1 MALPEMFTP
10 EEQQK
15 IDLVKSKLQNN
26 FWLQVYKE
34 ILENRN
40 VFISGGCFASLF
52 WNEIPFD
59 IDLFVLDNYY
69 TQEMTQYQINKAL
82 STLDKKTIPYQTLI
96 EIHRTSYKT
105 IEEFLDYPDMMHSRL
120 YYTFYDNTLHITKET
135 YDSIMNKK
143 IVPNNQPIPNFRV
156 EKMKRRGWSI

>member
-1 MALPEMFTP
+1 MFTP

-15 IDLVKSKLQNN
+15 IDIVKSILKSN

-59 IDLFVLDNYY
+59 IDLFVLNNDY
-69 TQEMTQYQINKAL
+69 TKEMMQEQIQNAIANV
-82 STLDKKTIPYQTLI
+82 DKKTIPYGTLI
-96 EIHRTSYKT
+96 EIHYTAFKT
-105 IEEFLDYPDMMHSRL
+105 LEEFFDYPDMMHSRL
-120 YYTFYDNTLHITKET
+120 CYTFYDDTIHITRET
-135 YDSIMNKK
+135 YDAIMNKK

-156 EKMKRRGWSI
+156 EKMRRRGWSI